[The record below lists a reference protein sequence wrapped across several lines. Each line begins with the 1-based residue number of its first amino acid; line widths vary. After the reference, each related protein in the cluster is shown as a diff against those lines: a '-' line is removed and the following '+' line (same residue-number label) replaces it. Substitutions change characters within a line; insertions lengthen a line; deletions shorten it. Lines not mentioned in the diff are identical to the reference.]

1 MTLKEYI
8 DTLRDYAD
16 CYGEDI
22 EIVSFA
28 HENTT
33 TPFPAVFYDDEND
46 RIVTD

>member
-8 DTLRDYAD
+8 DILRDYAYY
-16 CYGEDI
+16 YGEDI

-28 HENTT
+28 HENTIA
-33 TPFPAVFYDDEND
+33 PSPSVFYDDEKG

>member
-8 DTLRDYAD
+8 DVLKDYAD

-22 EIVSFA
+22 EIVSFS
-28 HENTT
+28 HENTV
-33 TPFPAVFYDDEND
+33 TPAPSVFYDDAND

>member
-8 DTLRDYAD
+8 DILMGYAY
-16 CYGEDI
+16 CYGDDI
-22 EIVSFA
+22 EIVSFS

-33 TPFPAVFYDDEND
+33 TPSPSVFYDDEND